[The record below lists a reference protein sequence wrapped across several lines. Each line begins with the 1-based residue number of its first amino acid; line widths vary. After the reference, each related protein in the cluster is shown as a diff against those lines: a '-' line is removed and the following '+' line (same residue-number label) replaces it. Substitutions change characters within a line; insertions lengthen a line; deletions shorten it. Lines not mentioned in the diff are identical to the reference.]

1 MTSTKAKK
9 TPAKGYAGHKEGSR
23 KATVHEVF
31 DNQGPEAA
39 FTRGIKLK
47 LSENTLHSWIAT
59 WRRAATPMKKKPT
72 TKVTKTATP
81 PAQPATTSVVQ
92 QR

>member
-1 MTSTKAKK
+1 MTTTKAKK
-9 TPAKGYAGHKEGSR
+9 APAKGYAGHKEGSR

-59 WRRAATPMKKKPT
+59 WRRAGTPVKKKAVKPTAIPAAAQAATAPT
-72 TKVTKTATP
+72 T
-81 PAQPATTSVVQ
+81 
-92 QR
+92 

>member
-1 MTSTKAKK
+1 MTSTNAKK
-9 TPAKGYAGHKEGSR
+9 TLAKGYAGHKEGSR

-59 WRRAATPMKKKPT
+59 WRRAATPVKKKAVKPT
-72 TKVTKTATP
+72 LIPTA
-81 PAQPATTSVVQ
+81 AQNGSAPTA
-92 QR
+92 